1 MKDSDILMKFLR
13 MPLAS
18 SDAVFDEF
26 ARLDGAVLR
35 GKAPGRFLYVR
46 GSRADRVLL
55 VAHADTVWTPPV
67 KDGQIASPAQD
78 VYIEEGVI
86 QNRNGGLGADDRAGC
101 AIVWLLRNS
110 GHSILIT
117 DGEEYGLQG
126 SSFLMAE
133 NPDIADEINRSHQFC
148 VQFDRRN
155 SRDFKC
161 YSVGT
166 DEFRAYIAAET
177 GYQEPDRHSCTDI
190 VELCRDI
197 CGVNFSIGYYK
208 EHTDREYLVLDEWQ
222 STLRTCKKWLTRKK
236 LPRFTL

>member
-1 MKDSDILMKFLR
+1 MTDQETLFDFLSYPLGDSDSLLKR
-13 MPLAS
+13 
-18 SDAVFDEF
+18 F
-26 ARLDGAVLR
+26 AALPGAIH
-35 GKAPGRFLYVR
+35 R
-46 GSRADRVLL
+46 GSGFRQFVFIEGSRENRIVL
-55 VAHADTVWTPPV
+55 VAHADTVWPWGEYRTQKPDLQL
-67 KDGQIASPAQD
+67 KDGI
-78 VYIEEGVI
+78 IT
-86 QNRNGGLGADDRAGC
+86 NRNGGLGADDRAGC

-117 DGEEYGLQG
+117 DGEEFGLQG

-133 NPDIADEINRSHQFC
+133 NPDIADEINLTHKFC